1 MGATKRKASSP
12 AAKPD
17 PAAQDGG
24 GGGDAAA
31 PTRHRVESTVNERRI
46 RPLNSASPPPPNT
59 AAPVL
64 YWMSRDQ
71 RLADNWALLAAAQAA
86 AASGAPLGVAF
97 NLVPAFL
104 GAGARQFGFMLRGLA
119 ELHAALDGTGIAFF
133 LVRGDP
139 GDTIPAL
146 AQRVGAGRVFTDY
159 SPLRLSRAWK
169 AAVAAKLN
177 VPFYEVDAHNVVP
190 VWAAS
195 DKKEV
200 GARTL
205 RPKIHRALPEFLTEF
220 PALPTLIPW
229 GKGKGGEPA
238 PDPIDWPAVIDEA
251 TAAGA
256 AVPEVTWLPPGEAA
270 GRARMDAFL
279 GGPALARY
287 DAQRNDPGA
296 GALSNLSPYLHFGQ
310 LGGQR
315 LALATLA
322 AKPRARAAADALF
335 EESVV
340 RRELSDNYCHYEPNY
355 DSLDGA
361 AGWAR
366 ETLEVH
372 AADAR
377 EFTYTRAQF
386 EAASTHDD
394 LWNAAQRELTVL
406 GKMHG
411 FMRMYWAKKILEWS
425 PTPAEALATAIH
437 LNDTYELDGRDPS
450 GYVGCMWSICGVHD
464 MGWTERR
471 VFGKIRFMNYAG
483 CKRKFNIQ
491 RYIDAVD
498 AACAREEAARQRA
511 GG

>member
-1 MGATKRKASSP
+1 MAAKRKAP
-12 AAKPD
+12 DTVKPD
-17 PAAQDGG
+17 P
-24 GGGDAAA
+24 DAVKADPGADDA
-31 PTRHRVESTVNERRI
+31 PATRRVETPVNERRI
-46 RPLNSASPPPPNT
+46 RSLNTAPPPPAGS

-86 AASGAPLGVAF
+86 AASNAPLGIAF

-119 ELHAALDGTGIAFF
+119 ELQGALQGTGIAFF
-133 LVRGDP
+133 LLRGDP
-139 GDTIPAL
+139 GDTVPTL
-146 AQRVGAGRVFTDY
+146 AARVGAGRVFTDY

-169 AAVAAKLN
+169 ATVARKLTA
-177 VPFYEVDAHNVVP
+177 PFYEVDAHNIVP

-220 PALPTLIPW
+220 PPLPSLTPW
-229 GKGKGGEPA
+229 GKAGGLSA
-238 PDPIDWPAVIDEA
+238 PDPIDWDAVIGEA

-256 AVPEVTWLPPGEAA
+256 HIPEVTWLPPGEAA
-270 GRARMDAFL
+270 ARARMTAFL
-279 GGPALARY
+279 AGPTLRCY
-287 DAQRNDPGA
+287 DTHRNDPGA

-310 LGGQR
+310 LSGQR

-322 AKPRARAAADALF
+322 AKPRARTAADALF

-372 AADAR
+372 ASDPR

-386 EAASTHDD
+386 EAGTTHDD

-425 PTPAEALATAIH
+425 PDPASALATAIH

-464 MGWTERR
+464 MGWTERQ
-471 VFGKIRFMNYAG
+471 VFGKIRFMNYNG

-491 RYIDAVD
+491 GYIAAVE
-498 AACAREEAARQRA
+498 AACAREEAARRER
-511 GG
+511 GGG